1 MYLKYYDDP
10 SRDEYLPLLRRSLVD
25 DSSVRESVQS
35 IIDEVIR
42 RGDEALREYELRF
55 DGSRLDDFVVTQ
67 EEFDEAGKTVSQDL
81 KDAIAVSHANIEAF
95 HRSQMPQG
103 ERVQTMPGVECWRRI
118 VPIRKVGL
126 YVPGGTAPLF
136 STVLMLAIPAR
147 VAGCRSLTL
156 ATPSHGGRVN
166 PAVLYAAKVCGV
178 DRVLKL
184 GGAQAIA
191 ALAYGTKTIEPVDKI
206 FGPGNRYV
214 TFAKSI
220 VSSRCSI
227 DMLAGPSEVMVV
239 ADADAD
245 PSYVA
250 SDLLSQAEHGPDS
263 QVILLIR
270 AASREEGRRIYEA
283 VEKAIDDELSILGRH
298 EYMLPSLS
306 HSCAITTYDDD
317 RLVDIVNEYAP
328 EHLIIDTVDCDE
340 LCTRIES
347 AGSIFLGPYSPESAG
362 DYASGTNHTLPTSG
376 WAHSCGGVSLD
387 SFIKKITVQKLT
399 REGLACLGK
408 TVVTMAEAEDLMAHS
423 QAVKVRLS

>member
-10 SRDEYLPLLRRSLVD
+10 IRDEYLPLLRRSLVD
-25 DSSVRESVQS
+25 DSNVRENVQS
-35 IIDEVIR
+35 IIDDVIR

-67 EEFDEAGKTVSQDL
+67 EEFDEADKAVSQDL

-95 HRSQMPQG
+95 HRSQMPHG

-191 ALAYGTKTIEPVDKI
+191 ALAYGTETIEPVDKI

-328 EHLIIDTVDCDE
+328 EHLIIDTVDCDV

-399 REGLACLGK
+399 KDGLAGLGK

>member
-25 DSSVRESVQS
+25 DSSVRESVQG

-55 DGSRLDDFVVTQ
+55 DGSRLDDFAVTQ
-67 EEFDEAGKTVSQDL
+67 EEFDEAEKAVSQDL
-81 KDAIAVSHANIEAF
+81 KDAIV
-95 HRSQMPQG
+95 
-103 ERVQTMPGVECWRRI
+103 PGVECWRRI

-191 ALAYGTKTIEPVDKI
+191 ALAYGTESIEPVDKI

-399 REGLACLGK
+399 REGLAGLGK

>member
-10 SRDEYLPLLRRSLVD
+10 ARDEYLPLLRRSLVD
-25 DSSVRESVQS
+25 DSSVRESVRS
-35 IIDEVIR
+35 IIDDVIR

-55 DGSRLDDFVVTQ
+55 DGSRLDNFAVTQ
-67 EEFDEAGKTVSQDL
+67 EEFDEAEKAVSQDL
-81 KDAIAVSHANIEAF
+81 KDAIAVAHANIEAF

-191 ALAYGTKTIEPVDKI
+191 ALAYGTESIEPVDKI

-283 VEKAIDDELSILGRH
+283 VEKSIDDELSILGRH

-328 EHLIIDTVDCDE
+328 EHLIINTVDCDD

-399 REGLACLGK
+399 REGLAGLGK

>member
-25 DSSVRESVQS
+25 DSSVRESVRS
-35 IIDEVIR
+35 IIDDVIR

-55 DGSRLDDFVVTQ
+55 DGSRLDDFAVTQ
-67 EEFDEAGKTVSQDL
+67 EEFDEAEKAVSQDL

-191 ALAYGTKTIEPVDKI
+191 ALAYGTESIEPVDKI

-306 HSCAITTYDDD
+306 HSCTITTYDDD

-399 REGLACLGK
+399 REGLAGLGK

>member
-10 SRDEYLPLLRRSLVD
+10 TRDEYLPLLRRSLVD
-25 DSSVRESVQS
+25 DSNVRENVQS
-35 IIDEVIR
+35 IIDDVIR

-55 DGSRLDDFVVTQ
+55 DGSRLDDFAVTH
-67 EEFDEAGKTVSQDL
+67 EEFDEAEKAVSQDL

-191 ALAYGTKTIEPVDKI
+191 ALAYGTESIEPVDKI

-340 LCTRIES
+340 LCTCIES

-399 REGLACLGK
+399 RDGLAGLGK

>member
-55 DGSRLDDFVVTQ
+55 DGSRLDDFAVTQ
-67 EEFDEAGKTVSQDL
+67 EEFDEAGKAVSQDL
-81 KDAIAVSHANIEAF
+81 KDAIAVAHANIEAF

-191 ALAYGTKTIEPVDKI
+191 ALAYGTESIEPVDKI

-328 EHLIIDTVDCDE
+328 EHLIINTVDCDE

-399 REGLACLGK
+399 RDGLAGLGK

>member
-10 SRDEYLPLLRRSLVD
+10 ARDEYLPLLRRSLVD

-55 DGSRLDDFVVTQ
+55 DGSRLDDFAVTQ
-67 EEFDEAGKTVSQDL
+67 EEFDEAEKAVSQDL

-191 ALAYGTKTIEPVDKI
+191 ALAYGTETIEPVDKI

-220 VSSRCSI
+220 VSSR
-227 DMLAGPSEVMVV
+227 VMVV

-399 REGLACLGK
+399 REGLAGLGK

>member
-1 MYLKYYDDP
+1 MYLKYYDAP

-25 DSSVRESVQS
+25 DSSVRESVQG

-55 DGSRLDDFVVTQ
+55 DGSRLDDFAVTQ
-67 EEFDEAGKTVSQDL
+67 EEFDEAEKAVSQDL
-81 KDAIAVSHANIEAF
+81 KDAIAVAHANIEAF

-191 ALAYGTKTIEPVDKI
+191 ALAYGTESIEPVDKI

-399 REGLACLGK
+399 REGLAGLGK

>member
-55 DGSRLDDFVVTQ
+55 DGSRLDDFAVTQ
-67 EEFDEAGKTVSQDL
+67 EEFDEAGKAVSQDL
-81 KDAIAVSHANIEAF
+81 KDAIAVAHANIEAF
-95 HRSQMPQG
+95 HRSQMP
-103 ERVQTMPGVECWRRI
+103 CWRRI

-191 ALAYGTKTIEPVDKI
+191 ALAYGTESIEPVDK
-206 FGPGNRYV
+206 
-214 TFAKSI
+214 
-220 VSSRCSI
+220 
-227 DMLAGPSEVMVV
+227 
-239 ADADAD
+239 
-245 PSYVA
+245 A
-250 SDLLSQAEHGPDS
+250 SC
-263 QVILLIR
+263 R
-270 AASREEGRRIYEA
+270 AAAR
-283 VEKAIDDELSILGRH
+283 
-298 EYMLPSLS
+298 
-306 HSCAITTYDDD
+306 
-317 RLVDIVNEYAP
+317 
-328 EHLIIDTVDCDE
+328 
-340 LCTRIES
+340 
-347 AGSIFLGPYSPESAG
+347 
-362 DYASGTNHTLPTSG
+362 
-376 WAHSCGGVSLD
+376 
-387 SFIKKITVQKLT
+387 
-399 REGLACLGK
+399 
-408 TVVTMAEAEDLMAHS
+408 
-423 QAVKVRLS
+423 